1 MQGHTPMILEND
13 TLTTMLAR
21 SAERFRTN
29 PALGSVNG
37 EPLTYGALY
46 DKVREV
52 ARLLRDQGVVA
63 GDRVAIL
70 GENKKEWGIAYF
82 AVAATGAVSV
92 PILPDFHASEVQHI
106 LRHAECKAIFIS
118 ERYYQKIEGGTYADL
133 ATIILLDNFSIIP
146 PETQKGMLKEFLA
159 EGMKEFTKF
168 KDTAMRLV
176 GWIPAEAQ
184 PDDVSTIIYTSG
196 TTGHSKGV
204 MLTHRN
210 LLEDVKAT
218 AVLVSIVPTDRML
231 SILPLSHAYEC
242 TLGLLTPIASGMSV
256 YYLDKPPTPQ
266 VLVPA
271 MQQVHPTIMLSVP
284 LVIEKI
290 YRGKILPQ
298 LTGSA
303 VMRRMYRIPFVRKRL
318 NKIAGKKL
326 LATFGG
332 SLRLFC
338 IGGAPLAAD
347 VERFLKEA
355 RFPYAIGYGLTE
367 TSPLVAGT
375 NNFETRFRATGPV
388 LPGVE
393 IKIENPDAHT
403 GEGEILVRGPVV
415 MKGYFKDP
423 ERTREV
429 ITADGWFHTG
439 DLGVFDKDGY
449 LFIKGRL
456 KNVILGASGENIYPE
471 EIESVINE
479 LELVTESLVFSVQN
493 QLVARVHLNYE
504 IIERE
509 YAEEK
514 LGESEIKKRIEAI
527 LLEIR
532 ERVNSRVSKFSQIG
546 RVIEQIEPFEKTPT
560 QKIKRYLYA

>member
-1 MQGHTPMILEND
+1 MIVEND
-13 TLTTMLAR
+13 TLITMLAR
-21 SAERFRTN
+21 SADRFRSNTSL
-29 PALGSVNG
+29 ASVNG
-37 EPLTYGALY
+37 EPWTYGALY

-52 ARLLRDQGVVA
+52 SGVLHDQGIAA

-70 GENKKEWGIAYF
+70 SENKPEWGIAYF
-82 AVAATGAVSV
+82 AIAATGAISV
-92 PILPDFHASEVQHI
+92 PILPDFHSSEAQHI

-118 ERYYQKIEGGTYADL
+118 ERYYQKIEGGTFADL
-133 ATIILLDNFSIIP
+133 AAIFLIDDFSIIP
-146 PETQKGMLKEFLA
+146 PETQKGTLREMVEGGKKEFAKLKES
-159 EGMKEFTKF
+159 
-168 KDTAMRLV
+168 AMRLV
-176 GWIPAEAQ
+176 GWTPAEAQ

-218 AVLVSIVPTDRML
+218 AELVSIVAADRML

-242 TLGLLTPIASGMSV
+242 TLGLVTPLSSGMSV

-271 MQQVHPTIMLSVP
+271 MQKVRPTIMLSVP

-298 LTGSA
+298 LTGTKI
-303 VMRRMYRIPFVRKRL
+303 MRRLYAIPFVRKTL
-318 NKIAGKKL
+318 NKAAGKKL
-326 LATFGG
+326 RETFGG
-332 SLRLFC
+332 NLRLFC

-347 VERFLKEA
+347 VEKFLKEA
-355 RFPYAIGYGLTE
+355 HFPYAIGYGLTE

-375 NNFETRFRATGPV
+375 NTARTRFRATGPV
-388 LPGVE
+388 LPGIE
-393 IKIENPDAHT
+393 IMIDAPDAHT

-415 MKGYFKDP
+415 MKGYYKDP
-423 ERTREV
+423 DRTREV

-439 DLGVFDKDGY
+439 DLGMFDKDNY
-449 LFIKGRL
+449 LYIKGRL
-456 KNVILGASGENIYPE
+456 KNVIIGPSGENIYPE

-479 LELVTESLVFSVQN
+479 CEIVTESLVFSEQN
-493 QLVARVHLNYE
+493 QVVARVHLNYE
-504 IIERE
+504 IVERLC
-509 YAEEK
+509 ADAR
-514 LGESEIKKRIEAI
+514 LGETEIKIKIAS
-527 LLEIR
+527 LLLDLR
-532 ERVNSRVSKFSQIG
+532 GHVNARVSKFSQIS

>member
-1 MQGHTPMILEND
+1 MILEND
-13 TLTTMLAR
+13 TLITMLAR
-21 SAERFRTN
+21 SAERFRAT
-29 PALGSVNG
+29 PALSSVNG
-37 EPLTYGALY
+37 EPLTYAALY

-52 ARLLRDQGVVA
+52 SRILREQGITA

-70 GENKKEWGIAYF
+70 SENRPEWGIVYF
-82 AVAATGAVSV
+82 AIAATGAISV
-92 PILPDFHASEVQHI
+92 PILPDFHSSEVQHI

-118 ERYYQKIEGGTYADL
+118 ERYYQKIEGGAYADL
-133 ATIILLDNFSIIP
+133 TTIFLIDNFSIIP

-159 EGMKEFTKF
+159 EGKKEFAKF
-168 KDTAMRLV
+168 KESAMRFV
-176 GWIPAEAQ
+176 GWIPAAAQ

-218 AVLVSIVPTDRML
+218 AELVSIVPTDRML

-242 TLGLLTPIASGMSV
+242 TLGLVTPLSAGMAV

-266 VLVPA
+266 VLLPA
-271 MQQVHPTIMLSVP
+271 MLTVRPTIMLSVP

-298 LTGSA
+298 LTGNA
-303 VMRRMYRIPFVRKRL
+303 IVRRMYKIPFVRKRM
-318 NKIAGKKL
+318 NKLAGKKM
-326 LATFGG
+326 LASFGG

-347 VERFLKEA
+347 VEKFLKEA
-355 RFPYAIGYGLTE
+355 QFPYAIGYGLTE

-375 NNFETRFRATGPV
+375 NNVNTRYRATGPA
-388 LPGVE
+388 LPGIE
-393 IKIENPDAHT
+393 IVIDHPDPAT

-415 MKGYFKDP
+415 MKGYYKDP
-423 ERTREV
+423 DRTREV
-429 ITADGWFHTG
+429 ITTDGWFHTG
-439 DLGVFDKDGY
+439 DLGVFDTDRY
-449 LFIKGRL
+449 LHIKGRL

-479 LELVTESLVFSVQN
+479 FEIVSESLVFSVQN

-504 IIERE
+504 SIERQC
-509 YAEEK
+509 AEGH
-514 LGESEIKKRIEAI
+514 LGESEIQKKIEAV
-527 LLEIR
+527 LLDLR
-532 ERVNSRVSKFSQIG
+532 EQVNARVSKFSQLN
-546 RVIEQIEPFEKTPT
+546 RVIEQIEAFEKTPT

>member
-1 MQGHTPMILEND
+1 MVLEND
-13 TLTTMLAR
+13 TLITMLAR
-21 SAERFRTN
+21 SAERFHSN
-29 PALGSVNG
+29 FSLSLVNR
-37 EPLTYGALY
+37 EPLTYADLY
-46 DKVREV
+46 ERVLVVSRM
-52 ARLLRDQGVVA
+52 LRDQGIAV

-70 GENKKEWGIAYF
+70 SENKPEWGIAYF
-82 AVAATGAVSV
+82 AIAAAGAISV
-92 PILPDFHASEVQHI
+92 PILPEFHSSEVQHI

-118 ERYYQKIEGGTYADL
+118 ERYYQKIEGGSYTDL
-133 ATIILLDNFSIIP
+133 TTFILIDNFSIIP
-146 PETQKGMLKEFLA
+146 PETQKGMLKDVLA
-159 EGMKEFTKF
+159 EGFKEFS
-168 KDTAMRLV
+168 RLRDSALRFV
-176 GWIPAEAQ
+176 GWTPAEAK

-204 MLTHRN
+204 MLSHRN

-218 AVLVSIVPTDRML
+218 AALVSIVPGDRML
-231 SILPLSHAYEC
+231 SFLPLSHAYEC
-242 TLGLLTPIASGMSV
+242 TLGLVTPLSSGMSV

-271 MQQVHPTIMLSVP
+271 MQTVHPTIMLSVP

-290 YRGKILPQ
+290 FRGKILPQ
-298 LTGSA
+298 FTGGKL
-303 VMRRMYRIPFVRKRL
+303 MRRIYRIPFARKRL
-318 NKIAGKKL
+318 HRLAGKKL
-326 LATFGG
+326 LETFGG

-338 IGGAPLAAD
+338 IGGAPLAPD
-347 VERFLKEA
+347 VEKFLWEA

-375 NNFETRFRATGPV
+375 DTAGTRFRATGPA
-388 LPGVE
+388 LPGIE
-393 IKIENPDAHT
+393 IKIADPDLHT

-415 MKGYFKDP
+415 MKGYYKDP

-429 ITADGWFHTG
+429 ITAEGWFHTG
-439 DLGVFDKDGY
+439 DLGVLESDGY

-479 LELVTESLVFSVQN
+479 FEIVTESLVFAEQH
-493 QLVARVHLNYE
+493 QLAARVHLNYE
-504 IIERE
+504 MIERRC
-509 YAEEK
+509 AEEN
-514 LGESEIKKRIEAI
+514 LDESRITKKIEVL
-527 LLEIR
+527 LLELR
-532 ERVNSRVSKFSQIG
+532 EQVNARVSKFSQIS